1 MQHQSDVVRVTHLSH
16 DQNSRADILSR
27 GGSWEEVVATDLRDF
42 GGRLPSAVSQL
53 NLDCAELLQLCD
65 PHSSIDTDESFCDFF
80 RAALRAVI

>member
-1 MQHQSDVVRVTHLSH
+1 M
-16 DQNSRADILSR
+16 
-27 GGSWEEVVATDLRDF
+27 ATDVRDF
-42 GGRLPSAVSQL
+42 GRRLPSVVSQL